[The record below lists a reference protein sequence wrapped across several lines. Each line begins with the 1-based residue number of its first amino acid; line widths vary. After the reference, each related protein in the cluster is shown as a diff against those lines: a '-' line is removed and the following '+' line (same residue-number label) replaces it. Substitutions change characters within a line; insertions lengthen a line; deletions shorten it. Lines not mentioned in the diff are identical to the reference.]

1 MLRNGE
7 EFVWWKCVLCC
18 LRTLPSA
25 LIFKEKFSVKFS
37 TVKMHSVEELGTN
50 VPAFLAKLWKLVEDP
65 ETNDLICWSSVCNKQ
80 SQISLSS
87 NHAFVKL
94 IFTYCFYHVELE
106 RNCS

>member
-1 MLRNGE
+1 M
-7 EFVWWKCVLCC
+7 LCC
-18 LRTLPSA
+18 LHTLQSA

-65 ETNDLICWSSVCNKQ
+65 ETNDLICWSTVCNKQ

-87 NHAFVKL
+87 NQEFVKL
-94 IFTYCFYHVELE
+94 IFIIVFIISSSIETVVETIVI
-106 RNCS
+106 

>member
-7 EFVWWKCVLCC
+7 VLGWLKCLLCC
-18 LRTLPSA
+18 LYTLPSA
-25 LIFKEKFSVKFS
+25 LIFKEKFSAKFS

-80 SQISLSS
+80 PQISLSS

-94 IFTYCFYHVELE
+94 IYIYCFNHIELE

>member
-1 MLRNGE
+1 
-7 EFVWWKCVLCC
+7 VLCC
-18 LRTLPSA
+18 LHTLQSA

-65 ETNDLICWSSVCNKQ
+65 ETNDLICWSTVCNKQ

-87 NHAFVKL
+87 NQEFVKL
-94 IFTYCFYHVELE
+94 IFIIVFIISSSIETVVETIVI
-106 RNCS
+106 